1 MCGLRVHPARVLAN
15 RPFEAAGKCSTGR
28 GPVLLRG
35 PTGQRLN
42 AAQPL
47 PLGSLA
53 QFFLASSGTAPL
65 RSRSRGVCPNM
76 PGRLPR
82 LSPARAFPLG
92 LGLS

>member
-1 MCGLRVHPARVLAN
+1 MRGLREQPARVLAN
-15 RPFEAAGKCSTGR
+15 RPLEAAGKCSTGR
-28 GPVLLRG
+28 GPVLLRD

-65 RSRSRGVCPNM
+65 RSSSGEYVPTCQ
-76 PGRLPR
+76 G
-82 LSPARAFPLG
+82 AFPGSALLG
-92 LGLS
+92 PFLWA